1 MDWESTKLG
10 LPAKGGSY
18 LITYKDPRAGR
29 IIIKAYFVEDSEG
42 LHFWSTLIDNFHL
55 DCLTL
60 EDDRVLAW
68 KTFEQIEPY
77 RGEE

>member
-10 LPAKGGSY
+10 LPIKTGSY
-18 LITYKDPRAGR
+18 LITYNDLTAGR
-29 IIIKAYFVEDSEG
+29 MIIKAYFVKDGNEK
-42 LHFWSTLIDNFHL
+42 HFWSTLIDNFHL

-68 KTFEQIEPY
+68 KTFGAIEPY